1 VCGQR
6 EPLLYVNDMVEAAER
21 IVAVC
26 AGIPAEQI
34 LDDVDR
40 ADIVLWRL
48 TVLGEA
54 AKSVSPAFRAE
65 YPEVGWSE
73 AARLRDRIVHHCEG
87 LDPDR
92 IAEVVGGDIPR
103 LLTALRPVQARLLED
118 WHRREKELGEPGEW

>member
-26 AGIPAEQI
+26 AGIPAEQL

-54 AKSVSPAFRAE
+54 AKSVSPRFAPSTPRWRGAT
-65 YPEVGWSE
+65 PHASATASSITTRVW
-73 AARLRDRIVHHCEG
+73 
-87 LDPDR
+87 
-92 IAEVVGGDIPR
+92 IP
-103 LLTALRPVQARLLED
+103 T
-118 WHRREKELGEPGEW
+118 G

>member
-1 VCGQR
+1 MGSVSR
-6 EPLLYVNDMVEAAER
+6 SSTSTTWSRLRA

-54 AKSVSPAFRAE
+54 ARSVSPAVRAE
-65 YPEVGWSE
+65 NPEVG
-73 AARLRDRIVHHCEG
+73 
-87 LDPDR
+87 
-92 IAEVVGGDIPR
+92 
-103 LLTALRPVQARLLED
+103 LE
-118 WHRREKELGEPGEW
+118 

>member
-1 VCGQR
+1 MCGQR

-21 IVAVC
+21 ILAVC

-54 AKSVSPAFRAE
+54 AKSVSPAVRAE
-65 YPEVGWSE
+65 YPEVGWSD
-73 AARLRDRIVHHCEG
+73 AARLRDRIVHHYEG

-92 IAEVVGGDIPR
+92 IAEVVGSDIPR
-103 LLTALRPVQARLLED
+103 LLAALRPLQARLLED
-118 WHRREKELGEPGEW
+118 WRRREEELGEPGEW